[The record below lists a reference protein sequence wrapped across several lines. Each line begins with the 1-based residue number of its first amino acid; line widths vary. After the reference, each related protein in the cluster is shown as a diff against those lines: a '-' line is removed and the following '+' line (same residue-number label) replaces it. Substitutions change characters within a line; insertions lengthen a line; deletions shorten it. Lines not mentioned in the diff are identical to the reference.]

1 MLVLQTVQ
9 IAKVM
14 PMTCTTT
21 ALQTQCRHH
30 LNHDQAEAGKTPK
43 FFVANGMPST
53 FTDSPIQERKLRQAA
68 GEGDLLSGLPDELGY
83 WSAARWPLQ
92 GRFRLGAAKCPEGRA
107 PCESP
112 RLRGALLPGCICAQ
126 RYDLVPIAFTT
137 WFALKAK
144 IQQDILGD
152 QDSSEAHS
160 AGELVSLLKT
170 ANQQSRLLARGLDPI
185 AVELHG
191 VISGFTYSVGTV
203 RCSGLV
209 KFAL

>member
-68 GEGDLLSGLPDELGY
+68 GEGDLLSGLSDELGY

-112 RLRGALLPGCICAQ
+112 RLRGALLPGCSCAQ

-137 WFALKAK
+137 WLALKAK
-144 IQQDILGD
+144 IQQDIFGRPGFIPGSQRRRTGFAPQNRQATVPSSGPGTGPDCGRIARRDFRVYL
-152 QDSSEAHS
+152 QCRDST
-160 AGELVSLLKT
+160 L
-170 ANQQSRLLARGLDPI
+170 
-185 AVELHG
+185 
-191 VISGFTYSVGTV
+191 
-203 RCSGLV
+203 
-209 KFAL
+209 